1 VKPRPRGR
9 EPIIPNPTAHLAG
22 GGSENNLR
30 KNTNIGRHRAPSP
43 QRARK
48 LARNTA
54 VTAGAAATSLGLLSS
69 PALAAGTN
77 DWDAVAAC
85 EASGNWSINT
95 GNGFFGG
102 IQFTQST
109 WEAFGG
115 LAYAPR
121 ADLAT
126 KDQQIAVGERTLD
139 AQGPGAWP
147 VCGKALNPSAPEA
160 GVALAAAPAPEAPA
174 PAPEAPAPAP
184 EAPAPA
190 PEAPAPV
197 AEPPAP
203 VAEAPAA
210 EGTYEVQAG
219 DTLSG
224 IAGRQNRDGGWQ
236 ALYEMNR
243 DKVANPDLIFP
254 GQDLAV

>member
-1 VKPRPRGR
+1 
-9 EPIIPNPTAHLAG
+9 
-22 GGSENNLR
+22 LR
-30 KNTNIGRHRAPSP
+30 KNSYIGRHRAPSP

-54 VTAGAAATSLGLLSS
+54 LTAGAAATSVGMLAT
-69 PALAAGTN
+69 PAMAAGTN

-85 EASGNWSINT
+85 ESSGNWSINT

-160 GVALAAAPAPEAPA
+160 GSAPVAAEAAAPAPEAPA
-174 PAPEAPAPAP
+174 PEAVAPAPETPAPAP
-184 EAPAPA
+184 EAAAPA
-190 PEAPAPV
+190 P
-197 AEPPAP
+197 
-203 VAEAPAA
+203 A
-210 EGTYEVQAG
+210 EGTYEVQSG
-219 DTLSG
+219 DTLSD
-224 IAGRQNRDGGWQ
+224 IAARQNPDGGWQ
-236 ALYEMNR
+236 VLYEMNR
-243 DKVANPDLIFP
+243 DKIANPDLIFP